1 MADLRKGPDVSVA
14 FSNQLSDIE
23 LIYYIRFDGR
33 GVFREGF
40 SRLEEGLSIRYYTSV
55 TSFSEDFAAE
65 INAALGASASHD
77 TNDAHA
83 PTDGAF
89 PVRDIPHDYKEKK
102 KLANRIVKAVKGPL
116 EDALRMESELFQ
128 RPFEKELR
136 RLDGLLEKSVHS
148 RRDSICGTQPAND
161 EAEMT
166 RQKTLTNGA
175 GSNDHEDG
183 TVGATE
189 MEIDPDSTQA
199 AQQLLSAEEPKQNN
213 KESPSSKNK
222 SKRQQPTPESVLATN
237 GVNGYD
243 HRPSIRGGS
252 GLRQAGNL
260 AQLSEPPTPPMSSGG
275 DSQPLS
281 HGGIPWYMEPFD
293 PVGTT
298 IEEERWTGREL
309 VRGMSEDLSDM
320 DEEELSGLVDV
331 DDIDTGQDPA
341 NGVSE
346 QQAADAAEKKRKA
359 AKRRRWR
366 GFR

>member
-1 MADLRKGPDVSVA
+1 M
-14 FSNQLSDIE
+14 
-23 LIYYIRFDGR
+23 
-33 GVFREGF
+33 FREGF

-55 TSFSEDFAAE
+55 TGFSEDFAAE
-65 INAALGASASHD
+65 INATLGASASLD
-77 TNDAHA
+77 TNEAHA
-83 PTDGAF
+83 PADGMVT
-89 PVRDIPHDYKEKK
+89 VRDLPHDYKEKK

-116 EDALRMESELFQ
+116 KDALRMESELFQ

-148 RRDSICGTQPAND
+148 RCDSISGTQPAND
-161 EAEMT
+161 EAKT
-166 RQKTLTNGA
+166 TWQKTLTNGA
-175 GSNDHEDG
+175 DSNDHEDG

-189 MEIDPDSTQA
+189 MEVDPDSTQA

-222 SKRQQPTPESVLATN
+222 GKRPQPTPESMPATN
-237 GVNGYD
+237 GVNGDD
-243 HRPSIRGGS
+243 HRPSVRGRSGS
-252 GLRQAGNL
+252 RQAGNP
-260 AQLSEPPTPPMSSGG
+260 AQHSEPPTPMSSGG

-331 DDIDTGQDPA
+331 DDIDTGQDAA

-346 QQAADAAEKKRKA
+346 QRAADAAEKKRKA